1 MSIFD
6 ALKEHTA
13 INAAYNSSEC
23 ESEHASIC
31 EEDTRKDVLQ
41 KISAWS
47 GGNPNHPV
55 CWLEGPAGSGKSTIA
70 RTIAKQ
76 CDDNNRLAFSFFFS
90 RGKQGCSDTTKF
102 VPTFA
107 SQLAKSFPAI
117 QPLMQRALTEDPFTP
132 HLRLRDQIENLI
144 IRPARTIQTPI
155 PPMIVVVD
163 GLDECGDDDL
173 LQTLIGLLA
182 DAATRLPFR
191 FLFASRPEFHIRQAF
206 ETSSVKHN
214 TRFLSLRDFR
224 AHSDIRNYLRLH
236 LSEIHDQ
243 NDDVMGDVARPWPSQ
258 RELDILVAQSD
269 GLFIYVSTLVKFV
282 ADKTQHPQQRLQ
294 AAMTTHSG
302 VDPLYNQVLVA
313 ARKFKDFER
322 VIGAIVYVRR
332 SLTVSELGQLLQLQS
347 GDVRLAL
354 RGCQSVLAV
363 PDTDQK
369 PVHPHHASLQDFLRD
384 HNRAGVHFCDPQVHH
399 VSIWIGCLESI
410 KQNENYKGGK
420 HLFYVCQNW
429 CYHLHMALSHHATI
443 GAPLV
448 TLMQKMG
455 QEWLRIWMYG
465 LKDLSGVRNMIAPC
479 QSVMARG
486 EVSFLL
492 KHLECLLIY
501 IWLREYPQSGE
512 V

>member
-1 MSIFD
+1 MSVFD
-6 ALKEHTA
+6 ILKEHTA
-13 INAAYNSSEC
+13 VNAAYNSSDR
-23 ESEHASIC
+23 ESEHPSIC
-31 EEDTRKDVLQ
+31 QENTREDVLAM
-41 KISAWS
+41 ISAWS
-47 GGNPNHPV
+47 RNNTGYPI

-70 RTIAKQ
+70 RTIANQ

-107 SQLAKSFPAI
+107 SQFAKSFPAI
-117 QPLMQRALTEDPFTP
+117 QPSIRRALTDDPFIP
-132 HLRLRDQIENLI
+132 HLRLRDQIEKLI
-144 IRPARTIQTPI
+144 IRPARTILTSI

-163 GLDECGDDDL
+163 GLDECGDDGL
-173 LQTLIGLLA
+173 LQTLIQLLV
-182 DAATRLPFR
+182 DTTVHLPFR
-191 FLFASRPEFHIRQAF
+191 FLFASRPEFHIRQTF

-214 TRFLSLRDFR
+214 TRYLSLRDFH

-236 LSEIHDQ
+236 LSEIRDQ
-243 NDDVMGDVARPWPSQ
+243 NDDVMRDVARPWPSQ

-282 ADKTQHPQQRLQ
+282 ADKTQLPQERLQ

-332 SLTVSELGQLLQLQS
+332 SFTVSELGQLLQLQS
-347 GDVRLAL
+347 SDVRLAL

-369 PVHPHHASLQDFLRD
+369 PVHPHHASLQDFLID
-384 HNRAGVHFCDPQVHH
+384 HNRAGLHFCDPQVHH
-399 VSIWIGCLESI
+399 VSIWIGCLELI
-410 KQNENYKGGK
+410 KQNENYKGGG
-420 HLFYVCQNW
+420 HLFYACQNW
-429 CYHLHMALSHHATI
+429 CYHLQMALSHHATI

-448 TLMQKMG
+448 VLMQKMG
-455 QEWLRIWMYG
+455 QEWLKMWMYG
-465 LKDLSGVRNMIAPC
+465 LERVSGVRNMIAAC
-479 QSVMARG
+479 ESVMARG
-486 EVSFLL
+486 EVSLLL
-492 KHLECLLIY
+492 KNLECLLIY
-501 IWLREYPQSGE
+501 VWLREYLQSGE

>member
-31 EEDTRKDVLQ
+31 EEETRKDVLQ

-182 DAATRLPFR
+182 DATTRLPFR
-191 FLFASRPEFHIRQAF
+191 FLFASRPEFHIRRTFA
-206 ETSSVKHN
+206 TPSVKQH
-214 TRFLSLRDFR
+214 THFLSLRDFC
-224 AHSDIRNYLRLH
+224 AHGDVRKYLQRRLSQIR
-236 LSEIHDQ
+236 DQ

-258 RELDILVAQSD
+258 RELDHLVDQSD

-282 ADKTQHPQQRLQ
+282 ADKTKLPQERLQ

-302 VDPLYNQVLVA
+302 VDPLYSQVLVA
-313 ARKFKDFER
+313 AREFENFER
-322 VIGAIVYVRR
+322 VIGTITYVQRP
-332 SLTVSELGQLLQLQS
+332 LTIGELGQLLQLRS
-347 GDVRLAL
+347 SHVRLAL
-354 RGCQSVLAV
+354 RGCQSVLVV
-363 PDTDQK
+363 PDTDQE
-369 PVHPHHASLQDFLRD
+369 PVHTHHASLQDFLKD
-384 HNRAGVHFCDPQVHH
+384 HNRAGHHFCDPQVHH
-399 VSIWIGCLESI
+399 VSIWIRCLELI
-410 KQNENYKGGK
+410 EQNENYEGGK

-429 CYHLHMALSHHATI
+429 CYHLQWALLHHATI
-443 GAPLV
+443 GAHHDV
-448 TLMQKMG
+448 VMLMQKMG
-455 QEWLRIWMYG
+455 QEWIRIWMYG
-465 LKDLSGVRNMIAPC
+465 LDGRQGLWNMAAACELLIK
-479 QSVMARG
+479 RR
-486 EVSFLL
+486 EVSPFVNL
-492 KHLECLLIY
+492 KC
-501 IWLREYPQSGE
+501 
-512 V
+512 